1 MKRHT
6 LFTLLVGTL
15 LVFHAPVARSAD
27 PNSATPETPEAPA
40 SPIGLSGSMSFAS
53 RYLFQGIDYSAA
65 KPVMNPEAD
74 LTWGPIGAKLWVNHD
89 LDQRVSNEY
98 DFSIL
103 HEWALK
109 KLSITTGYTYLWYP
123 HRDGWTPS
131 QEVYLEASREGAL
144 NPALSVHYDFD
155 AGMGSYSTFGLSHGF
170 ERRRGPSRWAR
181 TSSTR
186 ITTTGSPASR
196 RGGCWLRWG
205 IGRRSSR
212 DAGPPRRGVHGC
224 SVSSTA

>member
-1 MKRHT
+1 
-6 LFTLLVGTL
+6 
-15 LVFHAPVARSAD
+15 
-27 PNSATPETPEAPA
+27 
-40 SPIGLSGSMSFAS
+40 MSFAS

-123 HRDGWTPS
+123 HREGWAPS
-131 QEVYLEASREGAL
+131 QELYVEMSREAPL
-144 NPALSVHYDFD
+144 NPSLAVHYDFD

-170 ERRRGPSRWAR
+170 ERPMGTFTLGANLFYQDHYYGLTGFPSSEWNAHFEKSFRG
-181 TSSTR
+181 TT
-186 ITTTGSPASR
+186 ITP
-196 RGGCWLRWG
+196 
-205 IGRRSSR
+205 
-212 DAGPPRRGVHGC
+212 
-224 SVSSTA
+224 SVSRFVTWKNGDFRDVNAIPSNWLFSLTFGRDF